1 MCVCVCV
8 CVCEWE
14 RETER
19 DRQTDRQKGEK
30 QKDRER
36 LNGGKKMNGILGDSS
51 NRANREKEKNGREK
65 IFNEIILRH
74 TLGLENMS
82 LHIIQTKLKCPAKTD
97 F

>member
-1 MCVCVCV
+1 
-8 CVCEWE
+8 
-14 RETER
+14 
-19 DRQTDRQKGEK
+19 
-30 QKDRER
+30 
-36 LNGGKKMNGILGDSS
+36 MNGILGDSS

>member
-1 MCVCVCV
+1 MCVCV

-51 NRANREKEKNGREK
+51 NRANREKEKKWKRKNLQWNNFKTYPRTREHE
-65 IFNEIILRH
+65 FTYYTN
-74 TLGLENMS
+74 
-82 LHIIQTKLKCPAKTD
+82 
-97 F
+97 